1 MSIIFSSTFNPQLSR
16 PLGMTSGNV
25 APTETAP
32 AFDELV
38 DPDDIETQVKTTLE
52 REFSHLPLEAKA
64 LYLDNLNVRV
74 KQKIPSLVQ
83 HLESLPPEQ
92 KSTISAFEEVLKKIQ
107 NQNTDPK
114 MDLVGDYTKYI
125 VAISEL
131 VTKINHLMKSGAEG
145 KNNINGREIL
155 RELDKFCVKWGKD
168 SRPLAKYDNLED
180 AKRVAGRFRAGT
192 VEVVKANDGYEV
204 RFSFSKLIPIAEAV
218 NSPLAVINNLKAGKS
233 PLHGGL
239 DNDAFDILRQ
249 VHGKD
254 MNNHVLQ
261 TVQLATQEVQKT
273 HQTDVE
279 TLTHEMDRALKWLDN
294 IGMAHSQH
302 MSKWTETMLA
312 FLH

>member
-16 PLGMTSGNV
+16 PLGTISANV
-25 APTETAP
+25 APTESAP
-32 AFDELV
+32 ALNELV

-52 REFSHLPLEAKA
+52 REFAHLPLEAKA

-131 VTKINHLMKSGAEG
+131 VTKINKLMEGGAEG

-155 RELDKFCVKWGKD
+155 RELDKFCGKWGKD

-204 RFSFSKLIPIAEAV
+204 RLSFSRLIPIAEAV
-218 NSPLAVINNLKAGKS
+218 NSPSAVIDNLKAGRS

-239 DNDAFDILRQ
+239 DNNRALDK
-249 VHGKD
+249 VHGKN
-254 MNNHVLQ
+254 MNNHTLQ
-261 TVQLATQEVQKT
+261 SVQLATQEVQKT